1 VWAATIP
8 LRLGQYRVG
17 IRVDTDRTRTQLT
30 TLLASF
36 VDTSPGPT
44 LSNFSIRRPD
54 GRIRRTPGTLH
65 LGGIQVAESTSFD
78 VLVHHLLDHLAS
90 VAAEIPAGAVRTTLR
105 AFEHAGSAV
114 LVAADRSVRW
124 KLPPGTQE
132 IACWEPIIRPSSRT
146 LVLPAPLEPVD
157 WRAAKTTPPDPRP
170 QRELSIAGIVTDVP
184 VGGPLPDDPETVP
197 APAADPVATLTRL
210 WADATGDVEGWG
222 VALVQLHESGRIRH
236 ACEGGPLVAALVD

>member
-17 IRVDTDRTRTQLT
+17 VRVDTDRTRTQLT
-30 TLLASF
+30 TLLAPF

-44 LSNFSIRRPD
+44 PSNYSIRRPL
-54 GRIRRTPGTLH
+54 GRVRRTPGTLH

-78 VLVHHLLDHLAS
+78 VLVHHLLDHLAN
-90 VAAEIPAGAVRTTLR
+90 VAAEVPDDAVRTTLR

-114 LVAADRSVRW
+114 LVAAHRSAQW

-132 IACWEPIIRPSSRT
+132 IACWEPIIRPASRT

-157 WRAAKTTPPDPRP
+157 WRAAKIVPANARP
-170 QRELSIAGIVTDVP
+170 LRELRIAGIVTDIS
-184 VGGPLPDDPETVP
+184 VGSPRPDDPETVP
-197 APAADPVATLTRL
+197 APFVDPVMTLTRL
-210 WADATGDVEGWG
+210 WADATGDVDGWG
-222 VALVQLHESGRIRH
+222 VALVELHESGQIRH
-236 ACEGGPLVAALVD
+236 ASEGGDLVAALIE